1 MKSHYTQL
9 ENGSYKSNYFHKPE
23 DIYFNDYWSP
33 NMNHSTIHQQV
44 GNVVEKNVLVKNVL
58 TKIEPKKVL
67 EIACAPGI
75 LLGDLSEEFKC
86 TGIEIDERYKNDI
99 QGLSKDSDL
108 HFGFFPEVT
117 GNWESEQFS
126 NIIAL
131 DVIEHIEDGK
141 GFLEECYRLLVN
153 GGRLIIQAP
162 MILEDGI
169 MEERMFH
176 EIEHIWIYDIQ
187 HMKHMLVEAGFIPI
201 SVERWKV
208 GHEQIVAE
216 K

>member
-9 ENGSYKSNYFHKPE
+9 ENGSYKSNHFAKPE
-23 DIYFNDYWSP
+23 DIYYNEYWSP
-33 NMNHSTIHQQV
+33 KMNHSTIYEQV
-44 GNVVEKNVLVKNVL
+44 GNVLDKNVLVKKAL

-75 LLGDLSEEFKC
+75 LLGDLSSEFKC

-99 QGLSKDSDL
+99 QYLAQSADL
-108 HFGFFPEVT
+108 HFGFFPEIT
-117 GNWESEQFS
+117 GNWESNQFS

-131 DVIEHIEDGK
+131 DVIEHIEDGE
-141 GFLEECYRLLVN
+141 GFLEECNRLLVE

-162 MILEDGI
+162 MILEDGQ
-169 MEERMFH
+169 MEEHMFH
-176 EIEHIWIYDIQ
+176 EIEHIWIYDIN
-187 HMKHMLVEAGFIPI
+187 HMKEMLIEAGFTIV
-201 SVERWKV
+201 SVDRWKV
-208 GHEQIVAE
+208 GHEQIVAQ

>member
-9 ENGSYKSNYFHKPE
+9 ANGSYKSNHFAKPE
-23 DIYFNDYWSP
+23 DIYYNEYWSP
-33 NMNHSTIHQQV
+33 KMNHSTIYEQV
-44 GNVVEKNVLVKNVL
+44 GNVLDKNVLVKKAL

-75 LLGDLSEEFKC
+75 LLGDLSSEFKC

-99 QGLSKDSDL
+99 QYLAQSADL
-108 HFGFFPEVT
+108 HFGFFPEIT

-131 DVIEHIEDGK
+131 DVIEHIEDGE
-141 GFLEECYRLLVN
+141 GFIEECNRLLVE

-162 MILEDGI
+162 MILEDGQ
-169 MEERMFH
+169 MEEHMFH
-176 EIEHIWIYDIQ
+176 EIEHIWIYNIE
-187 HMKHMLVEAGFIPI
+187 HMKEMLIQSGFTIV
-201 SVERWKV
+201 SVDRWKV
-208 GHEQIVAE
+208 GHEQIVAQ

>member
-1 MKSHYTQL
+1 MKEHYTQL
-9 ENGSYKSNYFHKPE
+9 ENGSYKSNHFHKPE
-23 DIYFNDYWSP
+23 DIYYNDYWSP

-44 GNVVEKNVLVKNVL
+44 GNVVEKNGLVKNAL

-99 QGLSKDSDL
+99 QGLAKDSDL

-141 GFLEECYRLLVN
+141 GFIEECHRLLVN
-153 GGRLIIQAP
+153 DGRLIIQAP
-162 MILEDGI
+162 MILEDGLY
-169 MEERMFH
+169 EERMFH
-176 EIEHIWIYDIQ
+176 EIEHIWIYDIN
-187 HMKHMLVEAGFIPI
+187 HMKDMLIEQEFKIV
-201 SVERWKV
+201 SVERFV
-208 GHEQIVAE
+208 LGHEQIVAE

>member
-9 ENGSYKSNYFHKPE
+9 ENGSYKSNHFAKPE
-23 DIYFNDYWSP
+23 DIYYNDYWSP
-33 NMNHSTIHQQV
+33 NMNHSTIYQQV
-44 GNVVEKNVLVKNVL
+44 GNVVEKNVLVKNAL
-58 TKIEPKKVL
+58 THIEPKKVL

-75 LLGDLSEEFKC
+75 LLGDLSAEFKC
-86 TGIEIDERYKNDI
+86 TGIEIDERYRHDI
-99 QGLSKDSDL
+99 QSLAQSADL
-108 HFGFFPEVT
+108 HFGFFPEIT

-141 GFLEECYRLLVN
+141 GFLEECNRLLVN

-162 MILEDGI
+162 MILEDGLF
-169 MEERMFH
+169 EESSFH
-176 EIEHIWIYDIQ
+176 EVEHIWIYDIN
-187 HMKHMLVEAGFIPI
+187 HMKQMLIEAGFIII
-201 SVERWKV
+201 SVDRYKV
-208 GHEQIVAE
+208 GHEQIVVE

>member
-9 ENGSYKSNYFHKPE
+9 ENGSYKRNHFHKPE
-23 DIYFNDYWSP
+23 DIYYNEYWSP
-33 NMNHSTIHQQV
+33 KMNHSTIYEQV
-44 GNVVEKNVLVKNVL
+44 GNVLDKNVLVKKAL

-75 LLGDLSEEFKC
+75 LLGDLSSEFKC

-99 QGLSKDSDL
+99 QSLAQSADL
-108 HFGFFPEVT
+108 HFGFFPEIT

-141 GFLEECYRLLVN
+141 GFLEECNRLLVN
-153 GGRLIIQAP
+153 GGRVIIQAP
-162 MILEDGI
+162 MILEDGQ
-169 MEERMFH
+169 MEEHMFH
-176 EIEHIWIYDIQ
+176 EIEHIWIYDIN
-187 HMKHMLVEAGFIPI
+187 HMKEMLIEAGFTII
-201 SVERWKV
+201 SVDRWKV
-208 GHEQIVAE
+208 GHEQIVAQ

>member
-9 ENGSYKSNYFHKPE
+9 ENGSYKSNHFHKPE
-23 DIYFNDYWSP
+23 DIYYNDYWSP

-44 GNVVEKNVLVKNVL
+44 GNVVEKNVLVKNTL

-75 LLGDLSEEFKC
+75 LLGDLSKEFKC

-99 QGLSKDSDL
+99 QGLAKDSDL

-141 GFLEECYRLLVN
+141 GFLEECHRLLVN

-162 MILEDGI
+162 MILDDGQ

-176 EIEHIWIYDIQ
+176 EIEHIWIYDIN
-187 HMKHMLVEAGFIPI
+187 HMKDMLIEQGFSII

>member
-9 ENGSYKSNYFHKPE
+9 DNGSYKSNHFAKPE
-23 DIYFNDYWSP
+23 DIYYNEYWSP
-33 NMNHSTIHQQV
+33 KMNHSTIYEQV
-44 GNVVEKNVLVKNVL
+44 GNVLDKNVLVKKAL

-75 LLGDLSEEFKC
+75 LLGDLSSEFKC
-86 TGIEIDERYKNDI
+86 TGIEIDERYRNDI
-99 QGLSKDSDL
+99 QYLAQSADL
-108 HFGFFPEVT
+108 HFGFFPEIT

-141 GFLEECYRLLVN
+141 GFLEECNRLLVE

-162 MILEDGI
+162 MILEDGQ
-169 MEERMFH
+169 MEEHMFH
-176 EIEHIWIYDIQ
+176 EIEHIWIYYIE
-187 HMKHMLVEAGFIPI
+187 HMKEMLIQSGFTII
-201 SVERWKV
+201 SVDRWKV
-208 GHEQIVAE
+208 GHEQIVAQ

>member
-1 MKSHYTQL
+1 
-9 ENGSYKSNYFHKPE
+9 
-23 DIYFNDYWSP
+23 
-33 NMNHSTIHQQV
+33 
-44 GNVVEKNVLVKNVL
+44 L

-75 LLGDLSEEFKC
+75 LLGDLSSEFKC

-99 QGLSKDSDL
+99 QGLAKNSDL
-108 HFGFFPEVT
+108 HFGFFPEIT

-126 NIIAL
+126 NIISL

-141 GFLEECYRLLVN
+141 GFIEECHRLLVN

-162 MILEDGI
+162 MILEDGQ

-176 EIEHIWIYDIQ
+176 EIEHIWIYHIN

-201 SVERWKV
+201 SVERFKV

>member
-1 MKSHYTQL
+1 
-9 ENGSYKSNYFHKPE
+9 
-23 DIYFNDYWSP
+23 
-33 NMNHSTIHQQV
+33 MNHSTIHQQV
-44 GNVVEKNVLVKNVL
+44 GNVVEKNVLVKNAL

-99 QGLSKDSDL
+99 QGLAKDSDL
-108 HFGFFPEVT
+108 HFGFFPEIT

-141 GFLEECYRLLVN
+141 GFLEECHRLLVN

-169 MEERMFH
+169 MDERMFH

>member
-9 ENGSYKSNYFHKPE
+9 ENGSYKSNHFHKPE
-23 DIYFNDYWSP
+23 DIYYNEYWSP
-33 NMNHSTIHQQV
+33 KMNHSTIYEQV
-44 GNVVEKNVLVKNVL
+44 GNVLDKNVLVKKAL

-75 LLGDLSEEFKC
+75 LLGDLSSEFKC

-99 QGLSKDSDL
+99 QYLAQSADL
-108 HFGFFPEVT
+108 HFGFFPEIT

-141 GFLEECYRLLVN
+141 GFLEECNRLLVK

-162 MILEDGI
+162 MILEDGQ
-169 MEERMFH
+169 MEEHMFH
-176 EIEHIWIYDIQ
+176 EIEHIWIYNIN
-187 HMKHMLVEAGFIPI
+187 HMKEMLIQSGFTIV
-201 SVERWKV
+201 SVDRWKV
-208 GHEQIVAE
+208 GHEQIVAQ

>member
-1 MKSHYTQL
+1 MREHYTKTP
-9 ENGSYKSNYFHKPE
+9 EGSYKSNHFKDPKE
-23 DIYFNDYWSP
+23 IYKDEYWSSKQ
-33 NMNHSTIHQQV
+33 NHSTIAEQV
-44 GNVVEKNVLVKNVL
+44 NNVREKNELVKKCI
-58 TKIEPKKVL
+58 TDIEPKRIL

-99 QGLSKDSDL
+99 QGLAKDSDL

-141 GFLEECYRLLVN
+141 GFLEECHRLLVN

-162 MILEDGI
+162 MILEDGLY
-169 MEERMFH
+169 EERMFH
-176 EIEHIWIYDIQ
+176 EIEHIWIYDIN
-187 HMKHMLVEAGFIPI
+187 HMKDMLIEQEFKIV
-201 SVERWKV
+201 SVERFV
-208 GHEQIVAE
+208 LGHEQIVAE

>member
-1 MKSHYTQL
+1 MKEHYTKL
-9 ENGSYKSNYFHKPE
+9 DNGSYKSNYFSKPE
-23 DIYFNDYWSP
+23 DIYYNDYWSP

-44 GNVVEKNVLVKNVL
+44 GNVVEKNVLVKNAL
-58 TKIEPKKVL
+58 THIEPKKVL

-75 LLGDLSEEFKC
+75 LLGDLSGEFKC
-86 TGIEIDERYKNDI
+86 TGIEIDERYRHDI
-99 QGLSKDSDL
+99 QSLAQSADL
-108 HFGFFPEVT
+108 HFGFFPEIT

-141 GFLEECYRLLVN
+141 GFLEECNRLLVN
-153 GGRLIIQAP
+153 GGRVIIQAP

-176 EIEHIWIYDIQ
+176 EIEHIWIYDIN
-187 HMKHMLVEAGFIPI
+187 HMKQMLIEAGFIII
-201 SVERWKV
+201 SVDRWKV